1 MDNESRN
8 TRRKSKSYKI
18 ASAVQK
24 RRCQCLSTSF
34 SAAWV
39 NAIDHVL
46 RRMQRPDE
54 CNSKSYSL
62 CRVTSK

>member
-39 NAIDHVL
+39 
-46 RRMQRPDE
+46 
-54 CNSKSYSL
+54 
-62 CRVTSK
+62 